1 MFAVIGMTGHV
12 GGAVAQTLLAE
23 KRHVRAVMRDATRG
37 LPWAVRGC
45 ERALADLNDAASL
58 ASAFNGAEGVFVMLP
73 PFFDPSPGFPEAR
86 AMIAALRSALLAA
99 RPRKVVCLSTVGA
112 QVKRQNLLT
121 QLSILEQELGDL
133 PIPVTFLRPAWF
145 MENFAWDIK
154 AARQGLVPSFLQPL
168 DKAIPMVATEDVG
181 RVAAELLQANLS
193 ARRVVELEGPR
204 RVAPIDVASNFA
216 QILGHPVRVE
226 AVPRESWES
235 LFRSQGMK
243 NPEPRMQMLD
253 GFNGGWINFEGGETG
268 PLKGKSEL
276 RIVLKGLV
284 ERAAP
289 AATPPCRSVTE
300 APDR

>member
-1 MFAVIGMTGHV
+1 MRVVRSSGKQAADRAAIATVRAAAPFPQPPAGINNTFLDRDRLPLIRRAWTIVGVAVALALLLLVGIGWMEGVYSTAPTISQTRSALAASSPAGWRKKQSIAAIGFKHNRRRAAMRRGMSQSVFAVIGMTGHV

-154 AARQGLVPSFLQPL
+154 AARQGLF
-168 DKAIPMVATEDVG
+168 
-181 RVAAELLQANLS
+181 
-193 ARRVVELEGPR
+193 
-204 RVAPIDVASNFA
+204 
-216 QILGHPVRVE
+216 
-226 AVPRESWES
+226 
-235 LFRSQGMK
+235 
-243 NPEPRMQMLD
+243 
-253 GFNGGWINFEGGETG
+253 
-268 PLKGKSEL
+268 
-276 RIVLKGLV
+276 
-284 ERAAP
+284 
-289 AATPPCRSVTE
+289 
-300 APDR
+300 

>member
-1 MFAVIGMTGHV
+1 M
-12 GGAVAQTLLAE
+12 
-23 KRHVRAVMRDATRG
+23 
-37 LPWAVRGC
+37 RGC

-181 RVAAELLQANLS
+181 RVRPS
-193 ARRVVELEGPR
+193 CCK
-204 RVAPIDVASNFA
+204 PI
-216 QILGHPVRVE
+216 
-226 AVPRESWES
+226 
-235 LFRSQGMK
+235 
-243 NPEPRMQMLD
+243 
-253 GFNGGWINFEGGETG
+253 
-268 PLKGKSEL
+268 
-276 RIVLKGLV
+276 
-284 ERAAP
+284 
-289 AATPPCRSVTE
+289 
-300 APDR
+300 